1 MKDELMNML
10 KELIQAYNN
19 AAEQMDFD
27 YVRKID
33 TNKYFVGYKA
43 ATKKS
48 ILKLSE
54 ILNVAVNFTNGKI
67 EINNCSLPRK
77 TQKTD
82 KQNTKNPPEK
92 KLPGGFKTYLNG
104 FIMPF

>member
-54 ILNVAVNFTNGKI
+54 ILNVAVNLTNGKI
-67 EINNCSLPRK
+67 EINNA
-77 TQKTD
+77 
-82 KQNTKNPPEK
+82 E
-92 KLPGGFKTYLNG
+92 
-104 FIMPF
+104 

>member
-10 KELIQAYNN
+10 KELIQPPSNTHSAVISSGPYNN

-67 EINNCSLPRK
+67 EINNA
-77 TQKTD
+77 
-82 KQNTKNPPEK
+82 E
-92 KLPGGFKTYLNG
+92 
-104 FIMPF
+104 

>member
-27 YVRKID
+27 YVRK
-33 TNKYFVGYKA
+33 
-43 ATKKS
+43 S

-67 EINNCSLPRK
+67 EINNA
-77 TQKTD
+77 
-82 KQNTKNPPEK
+82 E
-92 KLPGGFKTYLNG
+92 
-104 FIMPF
+104 

>member
-1 MKDELMNML
+1 MFIFVRVNYLTNTHYECIITYRNERNEFQTNKTILRGIKMKDELMNML

-43 ATKKS
+43 ATKK
-48 ILKLSE
+48 INFE
-54 ILNVAVNFTNGKI
+54 IK
-67 EINNCSLPRK
+67 R
-77 TQKTD
+77 
-82 KQNTKNPPEK
+82 NT
-92 KLPGGFKTYLNG
+92 
-104 FIMPF
+104 